1 VWLVLPLTAGP
12 AASHAIDA
20 WAAAPRVVAFVILWA
35 AWGAGLVA
43 LLAPRPLGLTVV
55 RTVAPAFAVV
65 AIAAAIADDAS
76 TLSALGAVLTTVA
89 AAVLVADPAVAV
101 ASANGVAY
109 GEERR
114 FPLRTPP
121 ALYLGPIPAARLLAV
136 GGIATGPLL
145 LADGDIG
152 WGVAALVL
160 GVPLAFLAARSLH
173 TLARRWLVIVPAGLV
188 IVDAMTLADPLLVV
202 RRQLRGVRALEPTEP
217 VAPGAADLRLGATLG
232 VAAVELDGSLDVVRT
247 GRRGRG
253 GDTVRSTA
261 LVVAVAGRDD
271 LLSRTGRRPSTRV

>member
-1 VWLVLPLTAGP
+1 V
-12 AASHAIDA
+12 
-20 WAAAPRVVAFVILWA
+20 
-35 AWGAGLVA
+35 
-43 LLAPRPLGLTVV
+43 
-55 RTVAPAFAVV
+55 FAVV

-145 LADGDIG
+145 LADGNIG

-160 GVPLAFLAARSLH
+160 GVPLAFLAARSLQ

-232 VAAVELDGSLDVVRT
+232 VAAVELDGSLDVVRA